1 MSLDPSYRET
11 IEIFLN
17 SPVETPVFL
26 YNSAKARDTIRQF
39 QNLQVKHGV
48 RCHYAMKA
56 NYSRFFLRLILD
68 AGLSIDVNSIG
79 ELTQALSCGFKPEQI
94 IFAGVGK
101 TDREL
106 LAAVRAGIKTIKCE
120 SVEEIAVLGEITE
133 SSRLKARVG
142 LRLNPEID
150 PGTHPYIATGLAE
163 SKFGIDKR
171 DLAESLRLLK
181 SFPNLECTTLD
192 AHIGSQITDLNL
204 FTDVFSFLYTKAE
217 ELNQQGIQIQ
227 TLDLGGGFGI
237 EYDGSGTT
245 TVTELGLV
253 FENMQKLNLKGYD
266 IAIEPGRSL
275 VANCCLLMT
284 QVLYTKRNGD
294 KLFAVVDGSMTENI
308 RPSLYGANHPIIKAG
323 SSETANLIYDVVG
336 PVCESGDFLGE
347 SIALPPVKRGDYLAL
362 LEAGAYTT
370 AMASNYNMRPT
381 AAEYWVENGKLTLTR
396 RKQNINEWLTP
407 LEVSDEI

>member
-11 IEIFLN
+11 IEVFLK

-26 YNSAKARDTIRQF
+26 YNSGKAKDTIQLF
-39 QNLQVKHGV
+39 QNLQVTHGIK
-48 RCHYAMKA
+48 CHYAMKA
-56 NYSRFFLRLILD
+56 NYSNVFLKLVLD
-68 AGLSIDVNSIG
+68 AGLSVDVNSLG
-79 ELTQALSCGFKPEQI
+79 ELTQALKCGFKPEQI

-106 LAAVRAGIKTIKCE
+106 AAAAESGIKTIKCE
-120 SVEEIAVLGEITE
+120 SVEEIAVLGKIADTIK
-133 SSRLKARVG
+133 RKVRVG

-171 DLAESLRLLK
+171 DLDEALRVLK
-181 SFPNLECTTLD
+181 TYSNLECTTLD
-192 AHIGSQITDLNL
+192 AHIGSQISDLNL
-204 FTDVFSFLYTKAE
+204 FTDVFSFLYKKAE
-217 ELNQQGIQIQ
+217 ELNQQGFQIQ

-245 TVTELGLV
+245 TVTELDQV
-253 FENMQKLNLKGYD
+253 FDKIQELNLKAYE

-275 VANCCLLMT
+275 VAASCLLMT
-284 QVLYTKRNGD
+284 QVLYTKRNGE
-294 KLFAVVDGSMTENI
+294 KLFAVVDGAMTENI
-308 RPSLYGANHPIIKAG
+308 RPSLYGAFHPIIKAG
-323 SSETANLIYDVVG
+323 STEDSNLTYDVVG

-347 SIALPPVKRGDYLAL
+347 SVHLPALKRGDYLAV
-362 LEAGAYTT
+362 LEAGAYTS

-381 AAEYWVENGKLTLTR
+381 AAEYWVENGQLALYR
-396 RKQNINEWLTP
+396 RKQSINEWLTP
-407 LEVSDEI
+407 LEVANEI